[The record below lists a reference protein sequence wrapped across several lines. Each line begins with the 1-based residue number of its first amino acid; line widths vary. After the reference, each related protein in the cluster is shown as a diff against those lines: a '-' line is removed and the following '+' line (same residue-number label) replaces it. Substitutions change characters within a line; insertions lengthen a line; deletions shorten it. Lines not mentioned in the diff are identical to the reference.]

1 MTDARRGRNGTRRLL
16 GGCAFVV
23 ALLCGTSYAHGQ
35 KATERYIPIGQ
46 SPGLSGKYTS
56 IGLITDVNTR
66 ARTITIADSAGPKTV
81 QISDTTRIWL
91 DRSKLR
97 KSNITGRFTDLVKG
111 RRVEAKYQVPERGR
125 AVEWVK
131 VEITEL

>member
-1 MTDARRGRNGTRRLL
+1 MRKLVS
-16 GGCAFVV
+16 GCAFVV

-81 QISDTTRIWL
+81 QLSDTTRIWL

-97 KSNITGRFTDLVKG
+97 KSNTTGRFTDLVKG
-111 RRVEAKYQVPERGR
+111 RRVEAKYQYPERGQ

-131 VEITEL
+131 VEITEP